1 MLRMLDSPTHYHH
14 TAHETHPAG
23 LAALSAFWSAFREA
37 VDGSRQYRSLR
48 SRGLS
53 HDAAIRHALGI
64 GVNETR
70 PPKPLHFAG
79 RA

>member
-14 TAHETHPAG
+14 APYETYRAG
-23 LAALSAFWSAFREA
+23 LATLPALWSAFREA
-37 VDGSRQYRSLR
+37 LDGSRQYRSLR

-64 GVNETR
+64 GANQTL
-70 PPKPLHFAG
+70 PPKPLYFSG